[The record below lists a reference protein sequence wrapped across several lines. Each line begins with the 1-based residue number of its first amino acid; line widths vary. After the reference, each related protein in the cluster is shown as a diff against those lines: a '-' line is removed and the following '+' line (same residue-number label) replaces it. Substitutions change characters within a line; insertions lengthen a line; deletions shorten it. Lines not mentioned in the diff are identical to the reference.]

1 MDVDPSMLD
10 RQAGM
15 LSRGFQNIKRR
26 IHRWANVL
34 LKLVAPRETLNRK
47 FWMPVAQ

>member
-1 MDVDPSMLD
+1 MDADPSMLD

-15 LSRGFQNIKRR
+15 LSLGDQNIKRR
-26 IHRWANVL
+26 IHGWADIL